1 MGLHLDMTENF
12 QRFQKQE
19 QENRVF
25 KG

>member
-1 MGLHLDMTENF
+1 MGLHLDMTENY